1 MGKRNLR
8 NTTNEAYKKL
18 LLQLLFGLDRFFVT
32 LLTIEKQ
39 TNSLCKHFKLE
50 TTNPIGAKPE
60 EDIDVIGEKGK
71 PTFRLTICCSSL
83 FAFVDTVLRLNK

>member
-18 LLQLLFGLDRFFVT
+18 LLQLLFGLDRLFVT

-60 EDIDVIGEKGK
+60 EDIDVIGEKGEANF
-71 PTFRLTICCSSL
+71 PIDNLLL
-83 FAFVDTVLRLNK
+83 FTVCFCWYCVAP